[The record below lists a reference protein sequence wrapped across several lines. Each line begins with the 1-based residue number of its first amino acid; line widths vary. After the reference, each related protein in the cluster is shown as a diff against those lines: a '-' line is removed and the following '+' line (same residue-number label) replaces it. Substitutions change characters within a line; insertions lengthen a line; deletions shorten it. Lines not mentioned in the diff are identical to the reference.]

1 MTLSVEGY
9 QDSYRTS
16 SNSPPQ
22 LHHVAR
28 SAGSGRPINEHITPN
43 NTAEQATSTR
53 ILLSGS
59 RSTSSTR
66 GEAATEQIMASRLR
80 PAIARSTPTES
91 SEAATSRNTSLQL
104 QLLTR
109 GTPCSELGQVP
120 IQAAVASVPHHNTL
134 PSESSEDSTAE
145 GSMYIDNDK
154 LVPDKKPRRKRT
166 PQVKAG
172 QSCGRW
178 TDEEH
183 QAFLEGLTECG
194 REWKKVAMRIPTR
207 TSAQIRSHA
216 QKYFSKLQRDQEGV
230 FLPNE
235 SSTPHNY
242 AGAAAAAIPAEGQ
255 REQLAPGVQ
264 QNVERILANP
274 SAAQLEVGST
284 LDALRERYRQLSL
297 RLGNRQ
303 EHRRSE
309 NKSNSSSRARV
320 VEDEED
326 RLHHRYHRRHSSSP
340 QHHSRKRALEGATSQ
355 SDSHSQNQNRVPND
369 DHSSVSSNISASV
382 ASMGNDELI
391 ALHVLGGALSL
402 GSDSSMDDPIPEV
415 ARDSDISVASNEEH
429 DDEDLR
435 EEEEPTKR
443 PKPNND
449 D

>member
-1 MTLSVEGY
+1 MTLAVEGY
-9 QDSYRTS
+9 QDACRTS
-16 SNSPPQ
+16 SNSPQ
-22 LHHVAR
+22 LHHVAH
-28 SAGSGRPINEHITPN
+28 SAGSGRSINEHITPN

-53 ILLSGS
+53 ILLSGTP
-59 RSTSSTR
+59 STTSTR
-66 GEAATEQIMASRLR
+66 GEAATEQMPSRLR
-80 PAIARSTPTES
+80 AAIARPSPTES

-104 QLLTR
+104 LLTR
-109 GTPCSELGQVP
+109 GAPCSELGQAP
-120 IQAAVASVPHHNTL
+120 IQAAVASAPHYNNAL
-134 PSESSEDSTAE
+134 PSESSEDSNE
-145 GSMYIDNDK
+145 ESNMSIDNDK

-230 FLPNE
+230 FLPSE
-235 SSTPHNY
+235 SSTLHNH
-242 AGAAAAAIPAEGQ
+242 ANAAAAAIPADGQ

-264 QNVERILANP
+264 HNVERLLANP

-297 RLGNRQ
+297 RLGHREQ
-303 EHRRSE
+303 HRRSD
-309 NKSNSSSRARV
+309 NKSSSSSPARV
-320 VEDEED
+320 VEDEQE
-326 RLHHRYHRRHSSSP
+326 RLHHRRHSSSP
-340 QHHSRKRALEGATSQ
+340 QHHSRKRALEETTSQ
-355 SDSHSQNQNRVPND
+355 SDSHSHNQLRVPND

-382 ASMGNDELI
+382 ATMGNDELI

-402 GSDSSMDDPIPEV
+402 GSDSSTDDVIPEV
-415 ARDSDISVASNEEH
+415 ARDSDTSVASNEEH

-435 EEEEPTKR
+435 EEEPTKR
-443 PKPNND
+443 PKPNNQN
-449 D
+449 